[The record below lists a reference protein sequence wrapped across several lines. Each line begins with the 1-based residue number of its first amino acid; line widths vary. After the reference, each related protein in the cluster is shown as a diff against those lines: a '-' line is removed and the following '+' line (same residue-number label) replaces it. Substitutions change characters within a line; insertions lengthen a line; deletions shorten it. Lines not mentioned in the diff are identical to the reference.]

1 MHTLRL
7 LAVTAGLAVL
17 AGCGGSPSN
26 TSADAGSPPTSKP
39 SPAATRHTGSSSS
52 PTPTPSGPARCTTK
66 DLRVSL
72 TGGEGAAGSTYYEL
86 TLTNTSGHPCRTGGF
101 GGVSL
106 VGDGNGTQIGA
117 PADRTEPGKVRA
129 ITLRPDGRATATLR
143 VTNAENYSPSK
154 CDPAPAEGFR
164 IYPPNETH
172 ATYVARGSTGCR
184 NDTVHL
190 LTLTPYQP
198 VG

>member
-17 AGCGGSPSN
+17 AGCGGAPSN
-26 TSADAGSPPTSKP
+26 TSADTGSTTSKP
-39 SPAATRHTGSSSS
+39 SHAATQRTGSSSS
-52 PTPTPSGPARCTTK
+52 PTPSPSGPARCTTK
-66 DLRVSL
+66 GLRVSL

-154 CDPAPAEGFR
+154 CDPAAAEGFR
-164 IYPPNETH
+164 VYPPNETH